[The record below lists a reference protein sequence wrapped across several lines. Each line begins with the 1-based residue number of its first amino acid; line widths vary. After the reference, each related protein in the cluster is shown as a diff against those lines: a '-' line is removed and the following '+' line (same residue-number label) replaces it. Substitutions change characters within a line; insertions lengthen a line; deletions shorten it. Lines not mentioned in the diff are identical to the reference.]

1 MSFLVQIRDAMGR
14 LATRLIPESH
24 NLRRLFADQGVKHWK
39 GYVVA
44 FVLSLGVSAM
54 TTMSAWIM
62 KDVVNQVYVA
72 RSVSAVW
79 FLGGAIIVIFTVKG
93 FSAYGQ
99 AITLS
104 QIANSIVADIQR
116 RIFDKMLSM
125 SLASYSS
132 RHSTEFIARQAFIS
146 QSASNSLN
154 LIINGIAKDGFT
166 IVGLL
171 GVMVLQDPFMSALA
185 LIVTPLALLGTYQ
198 LGGRAKIVLATEFQG
213 FQIILQSLQET
224 AQGIR
229 VIKAFALEPFM
240 RRRQSDAIASFQR
253 AANKLSKVGARA
265 SPMTETLAGV
275 AVAIIVVYSGLSTI
289 HSGREPG
296 AFFAFVTS
304 LLLAFEPAKRL
315 SRMHI
320 DLTGNLLGVEILYSF
335 LDEPS
340 EEDASEQRPSLL
352 VREGRVE
359 YRKVEFEYREGE
371 SVLRGLDLTLEP
383 GRTTAL
389 VGRSGGGKTT
399 AMNMLLR
406 FYEPSSGV
414 IYVDGQDIRRF
425 SRASLRRQIAYVG
438 QDTFLFNGTIAENIA
453 MGRPGPATTKSS
465 PPPKRRMR
473 TNSLWVLT
481 AVTTALAAS
490 KGRNYRAGSG
500 SGSPSRE
507 PFCAMRRSSCSMR
520 RPPRLNSESERAI
533 QDALRTLCAG
543 RTTLVIAHRLSTVA
557 HADRICVIERVA
569 S

>member
-171 GVMVLQDPFMSALA
+171 GVMVLQDPLCR
-185 LIVTPLALLGTYQ
+185 PW
-198 LGGRAKIVLATEFQG
+198 R
-213 FQIILQSLQET
+213 
-224 AQGIR
+224 
-229 VIKAFALEPFM
+229 
-240 RRRQSDAIASFQR
+240 
-253 AANKLSKVGARA
+253 
-265 SPMTETLAGV
+265 
-275 AVAIIVVYSGLSTI
+275 
-289 HSGREPG
+289 
-296 AFFAFVTS
+296 
-304 LLLAFEPAKRL
+304 LLLPPWRSWALTDSAGEP
-315 SRMHI
+315 
-320 DLTGNLLGVEILYSF
+320 
-335 LDEPS
+335 
-340 EEDASEQRPSLL
+340 
-352 VREGRVE
+352 
-359 YRKVEFEYREGE
+359 
-371 SVLRGLDLTLEP
+371 
-383 GRTTAL
+383 
-389 VGRSGGGKTT
+389 RSCWP
-399 AMNMLLR
+399 
-406 FYEPSSGV
+406 PSSK
-414 IYVDGQDIRRF
+414 
-425 SRASLRRQIAYVG
+425 AS
-438 QDTFLFNGTIAENIA
+438 D
-453 MGRPGPATTKSS
+453 
-465 PPPKRRMR
+465 
-473 TNSLWVLT
+473 
-481 AVTTALAAS
+481 
-490 KGRNYRAGSG
+490 
-500 SGSPSRE
+500 
-507 PFCAMRRSSCSMR
+507 
-520 RPPRLNSESERAI
+520 
-533 QDALRTLCAG
+533 
-543 RTTLVIAHRLSTVA
+543 
-557 HADRICVIERVA
+557 
-569 S
+569 